1 MRRFLILS
9 ILILSSSASLG
20 QEGSTIFGLQ
30 YKPIIPNR
38 IIGTF
43 EQDFS
48 ADQLTAGIRQ
58 RLGHSYG
65 ALVRHGFTD
74 MFALE
79 VGINYNFRKFA
90 LDWAVPDSGYA
101 AESNVRVVS
110 YEMPVMGLVFIQLG
124 KQLWMDAAIGSS
136 LTFFSSDVQ
145 VFEPIT
151 VGEYFL
157 QEAAYNSKVQGA
169 FLANLGF
176 EYRTKKSGFFHFGA
190 SYHLPYAPIMNWAM
204 SYEHTSGQSLSVQRL
219 RGSYL
224 TLDLRYFFAENKDE

>member
-1 MRRFLILS
+1 MKRFLIL
-9 ILILSSSASLG
+9 IIILSSTASFA
-20 QEGSTIFGLQ
+20 QEGSTLFGIQ

-48 ADQLTAGIRQ
+48 ADQLTSSIRQ
-58 RLGHSYG
+58 RIGHSYG
-65 ALVRHGFTD
+65 MMIRHGFTD
-74 MFALE
+74 MFSLE
-79 VGINYNFRKFA
+79 VGLNYNFRKFG
-90 LDWAVPDSGYA
+90 LDWAVQDSGYSA
-101 AESNVRVVS
+101 VSDVRVVS

-124 KQLWMDAAIGSS
+124 KQFWMDAAIGSS
-136 LTFFSSDVQ
+136 ITFFSSDVQ
-145 VFEPIT
+145 VFEPIN

-157 QEAAYNSKVQGA
+157 QEGAYNSKIQGA

-176 EYRTKKSGFFHFGA
+176 EYRTKKSGFFHLGA

-204 SYEHTSGQSLSVQRL
+204 SYEHTSGQSLSVQTL

-224 TLDLRYFFAENKDE
+224 TLDFRYFLPENKDD